1 VRIPVTTPR
10 RFQAVRIDRHLG
22 CGMSE
27 LRLHGAAVETVF
39 DLLGHRENDM
49 TYALGWGLARSDA
62 LLHGFLERVAGDVP
76 VDPSPAINLQ
86 EYGTD
91 DGGFT
96 DIEVLTEHV
105 HVIVEA
111 KRGWA
116 PPSASQLHRYEERL
130 DAMAR
135 PSRWI
140 VILTQNGAEEIVRH
154 QIADWTPTDPT
165 RACVLGWSDVVRL
178 AEHASKIGH
187 REARP
192 VIAELTTYLR
202 GVADMRDTHS
212 NLVYIP
218 ALAQRPFN
226 DNWKIGPIE
235 IVERL
240 GRYFFPAIG
249 GAYPKEVPNYIGFR
263 YWGKLQSIHHIESS
277 EVVIDLGEHIPGAP
291 STAGERPHFLTTLGP
306 AIRPD
311 HDVRTGDIYGAAW
324 TRADID
330 LLLTCSTISE
340 ARDLTK
346 KRHGG

>member
-1 VRIPVTTPR
+1 MT
-10 RFQAVRIDRHLG
+10 
-22 CGMSE
+22 E
-27 LRLHGAAVETVF
+27 LRLHGATVGTVF
-39 DLLGHRENDM
+39 DLLGRRENDM
-49 TYALGWGLARSDA
+49 TYALGWGLARSEP
-62 LLHGFLERVAGDVP
+62 LLHDFLKRIAGDVP
-76 VDPSPAINLQ
+76 LDPSVEIELQ

-96 DIEVLTEHV
+96 DIEILTQDV

-111 KRGWA
+111 KRGWR
-116 PPSASQLHRYEERL
+116 PPSAGQLHRYEERL
-130 DAMAR
+130 NVMAR

-140 VILTQNGAEEIVRH
+140 VILTQNGAEEIIRH
-154 QIADWTPTDPT
+154 QLANWAPTAPT
-165 RACVLGWSDVVRL
+165 QACVLGWSDVVTL
-178 AEHASKIGH
+178 VEHASRVGR

-192 VIAELTTYLR
+192 VIAELTAYLR

-212 NLVYIP
+212 NLVYIASLKP
-218 ALAQRPFN
+218 QPFN
-226 DNWKIGPIE
+226 GSWKIGPIE

-249 GAYPKEVPNYIGFR
+249 GAYPKEPPNYLGFR
-263 YWGKLQSIHHIESS
+263 YWGKLQSIHHVDSYK
-277 EVVIDLGEHIPGAP
+277 VVTNLSAEIPGAP
-291 STAGERPHFLTTLGP
+291 DITDRPHYLTTLGP

-311 HDVRTGDIYGAAW
+311 HDVRTGNIYGAAW

-346 KRHGG
+346 QRHGG